1 MEEIIY
7 SQKYL
12 TIIYIIHFIL
22 EVIII
27 GFNINYYIVKYWI
40 KLSFKIIFLIGI
52 ILDSFLGLISLIL
65 LYFIYFQQNLF
76 KSFFNSNKIS
86 TIVFLILSILIGI
99 ILVIIFW
106 VNLSKFSNY
115 FNDCPYN
122 YSSED
127 FKKVVD
133 NLNEYKSNEICQQ
146 RLCLKYDSDFINDN
160 TLIVNTDDTKVLN
173 IINSP
178 ENNKYLC
185 TFDSSLDFDNNDIIC
200 EKMRFNSNN
209 DFFNFCNKYIFY
221 YLCKRESNPSK
232 YNININKE
240 CPSENL
246 DSMASN
252 ASDFF
257 ILFNIILGF
266 LPWTIELI
274 YYYKL
279 SKNKIPVQEQEQEQ
293 VQNQVNNN
301 NIVQNVINIVN
312 INQNE
317 NQLRNLLNRTANS
330 SETNIRRNNTI
341 QNSVNPNQ
349 NENQALND
357 NISITENIVQN
368 NNINNSNNNK
378 HSNNE
383 NIDEIIN
390 ENNPKTDNTQ
400 IIFVGKEA
408 KSSFNDDKEDE
419 KETNRQKNMQLIT
432 ESENDDE
439 NKNIFSLIKHTKDNI
454 VEDDNFGTN
463 NNIEE
468 RVQEAHSIKK
478 NKNKIN
484 GNMFYLKKEEN
495 QIHKNRFINTNN
507 KTLNYV
513 ENIGIKI
520 NATKRNEDLKEPNK
534 SDYNKKDIDILD
546 KIEKNCF
553 TCKKEENEENKDRV
567 SNLIR
572 TVKKNRK
579 DRIRVMDNVWR
590 ILNNNNSKS
599 ELRNKKQKKNDLND
613 DE

>member
-27 GFNINYYIVKYWI
+27 GTNINYYIAKYWI

-52 ILDSFLGLISLIL
+52 ILDSFFGLISLIL

-76 KSFFNSNKIS
+76 KSFFNCNKIA
-86 TIVFLILSILIGI
+86 TYVFLIFAVVIGI

-106 VNLSKFSNY
+106 VNLSKFSS
-115 FNDCPYN
+115 FFIDCPYN

-127 FKKVVD
+127 FKKIID

-146 RLCLKYDSDFINDN
+146 RLCLKYNSDFINDN
-160 TLIVNTDDTKVLN
+160 TITIITDDNNILN
-173 IINSP
+173 IIDAP

-185 TFDSSLDFDNNDIIC
+185 TFDSSLDFDNNDVIC

-209 DFFNFCNKYIFY
+209 EFFNFCNKYIFY
-221 YLCKRESNPSK
+221 YLCKRESNISK

-246 DSMASN
+246 DSMVSN
-252 ASDFF
+252 TSDFF

-274 YYYKL
+274 YYYKF
-279 SKNKIPVQEQEQEQ
+279 SKNKVQIHEQQQEQ
-293 VQNQVNNN
+293 VQNQNNS
-301 NIVQNVINIVN
+301 NIVQNVINIIN
-312 INQNE
+312 NNQNE

-330 SETNIRRNNTI
+330 SEINIRRNNTI
-341 QNSVNPNQ
+341 QNSVNPNH
-349 NENQALND
+349 NENQAVNN
-357 NISITENIVQN
+357 NISINENIIQN
-368 NNINNSNNNK
+368 NNINNNSNINN
-378 HSNNE
+378 NNE

-390 ENNPKTDNTQ
+390 ENNQKTENTQ

-419 KETNRQKNMQLIT
+419 KDTNRQKNMHLIT

-439 NKNIFSLIKHTKDNI
+439 NKNIFSLTKHTKNDI
-454 VEDDNFGTN
+454 AEDDNFDENTN
-463 NNIEE
+463 IKG
-468 RVQEAHSIKK
+468 RVQEIHSIKK
-478 NKNKIN
+478 NKIF

-495 QIHKNRFINTNN
+495 KIHINRFVNSNN
-507 KTLNYV
+507 KTLNYF
-513 ENIGIKI
+513 ENNEI
-520 NATKRNEDLKEPNK
+520 NIIANKRNEDLKQPNK
-534 SDYNKKDIDILD
+534 SEYHKKDIDILE

-553 TCKKEENEENKDRV
+553 TCKKEKNEENKDRV
-567 SNLIR
+567 SNLTR
-572 TVKKNRK
+572 TVKQNRK
-579 DRIRVMDNVWR
+579 DRIRVMDNVWK

-599 ELRNKKQKKNDLND
+599 ELKNKKQEKNDLND